1 MNVTVNLS
9 KKQGTHKNSHIE
21 SEQMVRSCSRL
32 DMSFSKGTW
41 SRLHVSCGCC
51 DTCIR
56 CSAWPDQEKGARSDP
71 TRGEWSQGFGIS
83 NALHWI
89 VLLKEDLRRVNTAN
103 FQITSNGVWGPRN
116 EQILPTWR
124 TSKSAILPTTN
135 SPQKVVPKTSKVPT
149 LPRINKSHLKID
161 DWEAILSFLGGKRPT
176 FKGFCC

>member
-1 MNVTVNLS
+1 MILIVNLS

-56 CSAWPDQEKGARSDP
+56 CSAWPDPGERSQI
-71 TRGEWSQGFGIS
+71 WS
-83 NALHWI
+83 NARRMVARVRNLECI
-89 VLLKEDLRRVNTAN
+89 ALNCAVEGGFKEGN

-135 SPQKVVPKTSKVPT
+135 SPQNVVPKTSKVPT
-149 LPRINKSHLKID
+149 LPKTNKSHLKID
-161 DWEAILSFLGGKRPT
+161 DWKAILSFLGGKRPA